1 MDYEAL
7 IFGKGYDHNWVVNG
21 AGYRKAAELAAYV
34 ESGIT
39 MEVYTDR
46 PGVQIYAGNFLN
58 NEQGKQGAVYQKR
71 DGICFE
77 TQGFPDAVH
86 HENFPSP
93 VLKKGEVWETATAY
107 KFIFP

>member
-1 MDYEAL
+1 
-7 IFGKGYDHNWVVNG
+7 
-21 AGYRKAAELAAYV
+21 
-34 ESGIT
+34 